1 MKQITRR
8 SFFGG
13 AAAGQSKGYAMDWL
27 SETTPMKWNFRA
39 GPRGPVET
47 RKYDWFT
54 DEGALPYPV

>member
-1 MKQITRR
+1 
-8 SFFGG
+8 
-13 AAAGQSKGYAMDWL
+13 MDWL
-27 SETTPMKWNFRA
+27 SETTSMKWNFRA